1 MGKRFITPT
10 VIVSLL
16 WLSVGGA
23 TLYYIDWVYRSHL
36 LDLHDNFTTIHQ
48 TDLMQDVLW
57 RIQATVIEV
66 AERADQHTRLEIA
79 EMEGQFDEFLAG
91 IRKTAATDEGKKLV
105 AEIGE
110 QFHAYRAEIDRRLE
124 AMSDQDRAKTP
135 LMELSRSA
143 REIAISCNRMQDV
156 EESLIRDSIAHRD
169 LLRISFGWIMLVLWT
184 IGPAVGIAW
193 GIWAARWFRRSI
205 AQISISLHDAA
216 GGLEREVD
224 RFDLLPSDDLPVLHG
239 QVQRVAGH
247 IKRVVDELH
256 AARRETMLADR
267 LAAVG
272 EMAAGVAHELRNP
285 LTSVK
290 LLMQSAADGHAGLT
304 EEHIHVVVEQVA
316 RMENTIQRLL
326 DFARPPQMRQAR
338 HDLRDTLQR
347 ALNLAEG
354 YAKQQSVSV
363 QRNCPQDPVIVNGD
377 PEQLHQVFV
386 NLVMN
391 AVEAMPD
398 GGVLTIAMQ
407 FVDSP
412 ESHCRI
418 QFCDT
423 GGGIPEA
430 IMLRIFE
437 PFVTDKERGT
447 GLGLAICRRIV
458 EQHGGKLTAA
468 NMPQGGAVFSLEL
481 PLSREPCEQAPP
493 AARMEPCPL
502 SS

>member
-16 WLSVGGA
+16 WLFVGGA

-36 LDLHDNFTTIHQ
+36 QDLDENFTTIHR
-48 TDLMQDVLW
+48 TDAMQDVLW

-66 AERADQHTRLEIA
+66 AERADRHTKLEIA
-79 EMEGQFDEFLAG
+79 ELEGQFEDYLAG
-91 IRKTAATDEGKKLV
+91 IDKSSAADE
-105 AEIGE
+105 AADIRSR
-110 QFHAYRAEIDRRLE
+110 FSAYRKDIARRLE
-124 AMSDQDRAKTP
+124 ATSDQERAMVP
-135 LMELSRSA
+135 LMQLSRSA
-143 REIAISCNRMQDV
+143 RLIAESCNRVQDI
-156 EESLIRDSIAHRD
+156 EERLIKSSIAHRD
-169 LLRISFGWIMLVLWT
+169 RLRTAFDWVMLALWIV
-184 IGPAVGIAW
+184 GPAVGIAW
-193 GIWAARWFRRSI
+193 GVWAARWFRRSI
-205 AQISISLHDAA
+205 AQISISLKDAA

-224 RFDLLPSDDLPVLHG
+224 RFDLVPSDDLPVLHG
-239 QVQRVAGH
+239 QVQLVAAQ
-247 IKRVVDELH
+247 IKRIVDDLH

-290 LLMQSAADGHAGLT
+290 LLMQTATDARGEGLT

-326 DFARPPQMRQAR
+326 DFARPPHMKQVRQ
-338 HDLRDTLQR
+338 DLRETLQR

-354 YAKQQSVSV
+354 YARQQSVV
-363 QRNCPQDPVIVNGD
+363 VERDCPPDPIIVNGD

-391 AVEAMPD
+391 AVEAMPE
-398 GGVLTIAMQ
+398 GGVLRIAMQ
-407 FVDSP
+407 CEETP
-412 ESHCRI
+412 EPLCRI
-418 QFCDT
+418 RFCDT
-423 GGGIPEA
+423 GGGIPDE

-437 PFVTDKERGT
+437 PFVTNKERGT
-447 GLGLAICRRIV
+447 GLGLAICRRIA
-458 EQHGGKLTAA
+458 EQHDGKLTAA
-468 NMPQGGAVFSLEL
+468 NLPQCGAVFTLEL
-481 PLSREPCEQAPP
+481 PLSLEPCGQT
-493 AARMEPCPL
+493 AAAGRMEPCQP